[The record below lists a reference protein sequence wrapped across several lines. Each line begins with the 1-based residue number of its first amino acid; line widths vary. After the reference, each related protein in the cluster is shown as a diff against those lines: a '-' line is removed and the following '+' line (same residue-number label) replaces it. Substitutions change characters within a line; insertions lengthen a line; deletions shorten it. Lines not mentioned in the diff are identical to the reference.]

1 MRPVTIPLPT
11 ADAQILPGGTAYVT
25 DVGMCGD
32 YDSVIGIRKD
42 IPIQRFRRKLP
53 GERFTPAEGPATLC
67 AIFVETDDRTGKAKR
82 IAPLRLG
89 GRLAPQWPVD
99 QAAE

>member
-1 MRPVTIPLPT
+1 MRL
-11 ADAQILPGGTAYVT
+11 
-25 DVGMCGD
+25 
-32 YDSVIGIRKD
+32 SD

-67 AIFVETDDRTGKAKR
+67 AVFVETDDRTGKAKR

-89 GRLAPQWPVD
+89 GRLAECWPD
-99 QAAE
+99 GADAR